1 MQQNKNFNL
10 INMIK
15 FNYYNQEKE
24 LDRAWFDSSNVLYG
38 ECDDS
43 SSTQEKTVTLVFKG
57 GLQYLY
63 EGVNIGDW
71 IDFKNSQSQGKALN
85 EIFKAKGY
93 EYRKLEDKKD
103 IEELENEYILRSN
116 KGIFMGIIEDAEE
129 FKELVITD
137 SQDKVIGRFKL
148 GNYSSD
154 DVPIFLLDIKK
165 VYQGL
170 GFKVSYSDEIQD
182 IINNI
187 DFGG

>member
-93 EYRKLEDKKD
+93 EYRKLEDKRD
-103 IEELENEYILRSN
+103 IGELEDEYILRSN
-116 KGIFMGIIEDAEE
+116 KGIFM
-129 FKELVITD
+129 ELVEGEDGYKSLKVTD
-137 SQDKVIGRFKL
+137 SQDKVIGMFASS
-148 GNYSSD
+148 NYAED
-154 DVPIFLLDIKK
+154 FEIFLSDAISI
-165 VYQGL
+165 YEGL
-170 GFKVSYSDEIQD
+170 GYKVSLSKEIE
-182 IINNI
+182 NI
-187 DFGG
+187 CHENGL

>member
-1 MQQNKNFNL
+1 MV
-10 INMIK
+10 K

-43 SSTQEKTVTLVFKG
+43 SSTQEKSVTLVFKG

-93 EYRKLEDKKD
+93 EYRKLEDKRD
-103 IEELENEYILRSN
+103 IGELEDEYILRSN
-116 KGIFMGIIEDAEE
+116 KGIFMNLGEDKDDVEE
-129 FKELVITD
+129 YKVLVVTD
-137 SQDKVIGRFKL
+137 SQDKTIGRFIIA
-148 GNYSSD
+148 NYCLD
-154 DVPIFLLDIKK
+154 DRPIFLTDM
-165 VYQGL
+165 VRAYNGL
-170 GFKVSYSDEIQD
+170 GFKVSYSNEIQD
-182 IINNI
+182 IIGNI